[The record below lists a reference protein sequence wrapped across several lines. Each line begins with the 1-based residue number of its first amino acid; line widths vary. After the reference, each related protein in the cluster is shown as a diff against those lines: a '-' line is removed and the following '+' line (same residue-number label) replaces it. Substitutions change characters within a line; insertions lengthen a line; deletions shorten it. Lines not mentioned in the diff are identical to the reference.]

1 MCRDYGASSSVSKIH
16 GPGSRIGYRAFSWR
30 RQGACSGKHLRW
42 AHTVGRA
49 LRPVRRGG
57 SSMVNQ
63 SPRTARGAFFATR
76 VLNFSSVP
84 LTLSCLVEVWPR
96 KFGAYCLATH
106 SEIAFHLCMNASC
119 VHGYVSAKYFFPKSR
134 SGEPCNLPFFNFL
147 LFIISVESA

>member
-1 MCRDYGASSSVSKIH
+1 MCRDYGASSNVSKIQDPRQD
-16 GPGSRIGYRAFSWR
+16 PGSSIEHPAFSWR

-42 AHTVGRA
+42 AHKVDRA

-96 KFGAYCLATH
+96 KVLDML
-106 SEIAFHLCMNASC
+106 SSNALGDRVPPLHERQLRFMDMSPP
-119 VHGYVSAKYFFPKSR
+119 SIFFAKSR
-134 SGEPCNLPFFNFL
+134 SGEPAIFRSL
-147 LFIISVESA
+147 ISFCL

>member
-16 GPGSRIGYRAFSWR
+16 GPGSRIEYRAFSWR
-30 RQGACSGKHLRW
+30 RQGACSGKHLGW
-42 AHTVGRA
+42 AHKVDRA

-96 KFGAYCLATH
+96 KVLDMLSSNALGDRVPPLHERQLRSWICLRQ
-106 SEIAFHLCMNASC
+106 
-119 VHGYVSAKYFFPKSR
+119 VFFPKVSLR
-134 SGEPCNLPFFNFL
+134 RTLQS
-147 LFIISVESA
+147 SVL

>member
-1 MCRDYGASSSVSKIH
+1 MCRDYGASSNVSKIH
-16 GPGSRIGYRAFSWR
+16 GPGSRIEYRAFSWR
-30 RQGACSGKHLRW
+30 RQGACSGKHLGW
-42 AHTVGRA
+42 AHKVDRA

-96 KFGAYCLATH
+96 KVLDMLSSNALGDRVPPLHERQLRFMDMSPPSIFSPCFARLATLPKGG
-106 SEIAFHLCMNASC
+106 SE
-119 VHGYVSAKYFFPKSR
+119 V
-134 SGEPCNLPFFNFL
+134 
-147 LFIISVESA
+147 

>member
-1 MCRDYGASSSVSKIH
+1 
-16 GPGSRIGYRAFSWR
+16 
-30 RQGACSGKHLRW
+30 
-42 AHTVGRA
+42 
-49 LRPVRRGG
+49 
-57 SSMVNQ
+57 MVNQ